1 MKAIIVF
8 RRASSTY
15 EGTRIVEEQ
24 NLQREIKNL
33 EKNNIEIVC
42 ILHVSFAL
50 QVRNLEFPKKGVES

>member
-8 RRASSTY
+8 RRASPLY
-15 EGTRIVEEQ
+15 EGTEIVEEQ
-24 NLQREIKNL
+24 ELQREIENL

-50 QVRNLEFPKKGVES
+50 RVRNLKFPKSEVEK